1 MAFPLIQPPKP
12 FEPGSN
18 PAETW
23 SDWKTAYELYEAAC
37 EYTTK
42 PPATRRAL
50 LLHVIGPAARKI
62 VDTFSFTA
70 PASGEPITDTVA
82 AIFAK
87 FDEKYLRTKTLR
99 RRQLFSTA
107 CTKRK
112 ISQLTTS

>member
-23 SDWKTAYELYEAAC
+23 SEWKTAYELYEAAC

-87 FDEKYLRTKTLR
+87 FDEKYLPYKNVT
-99 RRQLFSTA
+99 QA
-107 CTKRK
+107 AAV
-112 ISQLTTS
+112 